1 MNCGQINPGL
11 LRLLLVKPTSMLMK
25 KTIVVCVAVAAMWVV
40 GGCGRLLPQEES
52 ARVVAVNTMLVENS
66 SYESSREYAGTLEEK
81 TSTELCF
88 EASGRVT
95 SVRVREGQY
104 VKAGQLLA
112 TVDNTTTRNAYNA
125 AKASLDR
132 AQDGYDRARQV
143 YEKGSLPE
151 VKWVEVQTQLDQ
163 ARSVEEISRKNLENC
178 SLYAPVSGT
187 VCDKRIEVGST
198 VGPVVPVMRIVNMQ
212 GLYVKVSIPEIDIN
226 KVKVGDRAKV
236 VVGAVGDTL
245 YDAVVEERNVDA
257 DPLSHSYML
266 RMRVC
271 GSTKGLLPGMVC
283 RVKFAGERSEGGYEV
298 PNRAVQLD
306 NDGCRFVWVV
316 RDSVAEKRRVV
327 ISDLT
332 ATGVLVNSGLAEGDR
347 VIVDGG
353 QKVSTGTRVREN
365 Q

>member
-163 ARSVEEISRKNLENC
+163 ARSMEEISRKSLEDCN
-178 SLYAPVSGT
+178 LYAPVDGT
-187 VCDKRIEVGST
+187 VCDKDLEVGMS
-198 VGPVVPVMRIVNMQ
+198 VGPMIPVMRLVNMQ
-212 GLYVKVSIPEIDIN
+212 GLYVKASIPEIDIN
-226 KVKVGDRAKV
+226 KIHVGDQAKV
-236 VVGAVGDTL
+236 VIGAMGDTA
-245 YDAVVEERNVDA
+245 YNVVVEERNVDA
-257 DPLSHSYML
+257 DPLAHSYMVRL
-266 RMRVC
+266 RIK

-283 RVKFAGERSEGGYEV
+283 RVKFASESVEGGFEI
-298 PNRAVQLD
+298 PNRGVQLD
-306 NDGCRFVWVV
+306 NDGRRFVWLAN
-316 RDSVAEKRRVV
+316 DSVAEKRYVA
-327 ISDLT
+327 IGNLT
-332 ATGVLVNSGLAEGDR
+332 ATGVIVSQGLEPGDK

-353 QKVSTGTRVREN
+353 NKVSTGTKISIR
-365 Q
+365 